1 MSAVDESEWE
11 RRTEQNGDD
20 GGKAIFRQENVE
32 VPKNWSALATKIAVS
47 KYFYGDVAHGNVPYE
62 GGRENSVRQ
71 LVHRVTR
78 TIADWGDQDGY
89 FAGHEEAEAFYDELT
104 RLWVNQYGRFNKPFW
119 FNIVHYRESRGG

>member
-47 KYFYGDVAHGNVPYE
+47 KYFYGDVANGNDPYQ

-89 FAGHEEAEAFYDELT
+89 FAGQDPPDTFYADLT
-104 RLWVNQYGRFNKPFW
+104 CLCLNQYRSSTIP
-119 FNIVHYRESRGG
+119 V